1 MRDPRI
7 PSDPKMMRLILLTF
21 LAVSLISVRPARAAF
36 TVCNQT
42 LDVANLA
49 LGVSEVDVF
58 ETRGWWVVGP
68 NQCADLIN
76 HKLRSRYIY
85 VFAKDVFGRVLLE
98 GATPM
103 CVDGGR
109 FEIRG
114 ESDCLVRGFTGAR
127 FHEVDTQQ
135 ADSWTFFL
143 RSAAQ

>member
-1 MRDPRI
+1 
-7 PSDPKMMRLILLTF
+7 MRLILLTC
-21 LAVSLISVRPARAAF
+21 LAVSLTAVRPARAAF

-49 LGVSEVDVF
+49 LGVSEGDAF
-58 ETRGWWVVGP
+58 ETLGWWVVGP
-68 NQCADLIN
+68 NQCADLITR
-76 HKLRSRYIY
+76 KLRSRYIY

-103 CVDGGR
+103 CVDAGR
-109 FEIRG
+109 FQIRG
-114 ESDCLVRGFTGAR
+114 ESDCLVRGYTGAR

-143 RSAAQ
+143 RSGAQ